1 MHFIWSA
8 LFFIL
13 LLQINIIFDI
23 EDELIDDEILELL
36 RKKQFTEIVT
46 YHNEQIKPEKIID
59 ILLNEGIDIGLDT
72 IPLSKL
78 SFERALSIWWIC
90 KQ

>member
-1 MHFIWSA
+1 M
-8 LFFIL
+8 
-13 LLQINIIFDI
+13 LQINIIFDI

-78 SFERALSIWWIC
+78 SFERALSI
-90 KQ
+90 